1 MRMTCNDSTS
11 SRTLVQLAGGK
22 FEGRSGRCLAG
33 ELLVVRVGSAATST
47 FSTISRVIV
56 GLSAWKRQRRAVML
70 QSLSSLPSTRSSE
83 SISPGGRRRD
93 VCRICRTVGIRR
105 AGGRCNIFHQIT
117 LLPQYLRWPRSHL
130 QGRREC
136 CWSDIMVKS
145 KATEDETVHPLA
157 AQVGNLKFPES
168 GNLNTVKENY
178 LQPAHCQAR
187 ISPRRGGGCQE
198 QARG

>member
-1 MRMTCNDSTS
+1 MICNDSTS

-33 ELLVVRVGSAATST
+33 ELLVVRAGSAATST

-83 SISPGGRRRD
+83 SISPGGRSRD

-117 LLPQYLRWPRSHL
+117 LLQKILDGQEVTCRAAVSAV
-130 QGRREC
+130 G
-136 CWSDIMVKS
+136 
-145 KATEDETVHPLA
+145 AT
-157 AQVGNLKFPES
+157 S
-168 GNLNTVKENY
+168 W
-178 LQPAHCQAR
+178 
-187 ISPRRGGGCQE
+187 
-198 QARG
+198 

>member
-1 MRMTCNDSTS
+1 MTCNDSTS

-33 ELLVVRVGSAATST
+33 ELLVVRAGSAATST
-47 FSTISRVIV
+47 FSTISKVIV

-105 AGGRCNIFHQIT
+105 AGGRCNISSNHTSATIIT
-117 LLPQYLRWPRSHL
+117 GWPRSHL

-157 AQVGNLKFPES
+157 AQVRDLKFPES
-168 GNLNTVKENY
+168 GMMNTVIEKY

-187 ISPRRGGGCQE
+187 TSPRRGGGCQE
-198 QARG
+198 QVRG

>member
-1 MRMTCNDSTS
+1 MICNDSTS

-22 FEGRSGRCLAG
+22 SEGRSGRCLAG
-33 ELLVVRVGSAATST
+33 ELLVVRAGSAATST

-105 AGGRCNIFHQIT
+105 AGGRCNISSNHT
-117 LLPQYLRWPRSHL
+117 SAKNTGWPRSHL

-145 KATEDETVHPLA
+145 QATEDETVHPLA

-168 GNLNTVKENY
+168 GKMNIVKEC

-187 ISPRRGGGCQE
+187 TSPRRVGGCQE
-198 QARG
+198 QVRG